1 MKKDNSQLRNLINT
15 AKTLSAKLTNSIRS
29 NLPIEADTQKLLG
42 IVNQLVPQINDKY
55 KRIADIMTGAIG
67 NIKNYQVVSLP
78 PYGQPVNKEVINLYS
93 LRDIMTAINILDS
106 LVEDLKPNQNSP
118 KLFISHSSA
127 DEAIVKAFMEKILLL
142 GCQFSQKDIFCTLDH
157 TAIRTGEDFRNVI
170 VENMKACDY
179 IICMISDNY
188 KKSEVCQIE
197 LGAAWAFE
205 GKRVLPFK
213 FPNVKFTEL
222 GFLNVVKQAADIT
235 DSSKL
240 DELYVEL
247 CKRYGLQQDF
257 PHFNQRKQDFIKV
270 VKDEV
275 VLLQSVSAVTANV
288 VKDVVKDVVKERT
301 ERQQVI
307 LELIKENP
315 RLSINEMSKKTG
327 LSMPTIRKYL
337 ASLHEKGILTREG
350 GRKDGKWVIKNL

>member
-1 MKKDNSQLRNLINT
+1 MKKDNSQLRNLISS
-15 AKTLSAKLTNSIRS
+15 AKTLSAKLTTSIRS
-29 NLPIEADTQKLLG
+29 NLPIEADTQNLLG
-42 IVNQLVPQINDKY
+42 IVNQLIPLIIDKY
-55 KRIADIMTGAIG
+55 KGIANVLTGAIG
-67 NIKNYQVVSLP
+67 NIKNYQVIWPS
-78 PYGQPVNKEVINLYS
+78 PYGQPMNKEVINLYS

-118 KLFISHSSA
+118 KIFISHSSA

-247 CKRYGLQQDF
+247 SEYYDLKQDF
-257 PHFNQRKQDFIKV
+257 LLFNKRKEDFIKV
-270 VKDEV
+270 IKDKVELV
-275 VLLQSVSAVTANV
+275 QPGSTMTANV
-288 VKDVVKDVVKERT
+288 TKDVVKDVVKERT
-301 ERQQVI
+301 DKQQVI
-307 LELIKENP
+307 LELIKVNP
-315 RLSINEMSKKTG
+315 TLSINEMSKKTG
-327 LSMPTIRKYL
+327 LSMRTIHEYL